1 MFDSNP
7 TDANRK
13 IIDDIL
19 LFDQASIVE
28 PDSEGT
34 PEQAL
39 LSGIINAQDTASESD
54 DMTDDKFIE
63 MCFEHYENMGY
74 GR

>member
-13 IIDDIL
+13 MIDDIM
-19 LFDQASIVE
+19 LFDQTSIVE
-28 PDSEGT
+28 PDPEGT

-39 LSGIINAQDTASESD
+39 LSGIINAQDTASESEG
-54 DMTDDKFIE
+54 MTDERFIA
-63 MCFEHYENMGY
+63 MCFEHYDNMGY
-74 GR
+74 SK

>member
-13 IIDDIL
+13 MIDDIV
-19 LFDQASIVE
+19 LFDQTSIVE

-39 LSGIINAQDTASESD
+39 LSGIINAQDTANESE
-54 DMTDDKFIE
+54 DMTDDLFIK
-63 MCFEHYENMGY
+63 MCFEHYDNMGY
-74 GR
+74 SR

>member
-1 MFDSNP
+1 MFDQYP

-13 IIDDIL
+13 TIESII
-19 LFDQASIVE
+19 LFNKTSIVE

-39 LSGIINAQDTASESD
+39 LSGIINAD
-54 DMTDDKFIE
+54 DAFGDGFQMTDDLYIQQ
-63 MCFEHYENMGY
+63 CFFHYDNMGY
-74 GR
+74 SL